1 MPSPAKHIG
10 SAAGPLGD
18 GRRRAALRTHPGS
31 PISMLTA
38 GDCCLIRP
46 RGAASARVDFPALR
60 RPAPGGERI
69 RRRSS
74 LPLNTSPRHPA
85 LFGERRRQ
93 QRSLLSGKRLSDNR
107 PLDSAMEYR
116 ASELAADRV
125 IHVVGTLAGTAGS
138 AILVGIAAAGAV
150 LPTFSSSLVYSV
162 CLVAM
167 LGCSSAYNLAS
178 NPSRREFLR
187 QLDHAAI
194 FLMIAGT
201 YTPFTT
207 CRLHGVW
214 AIGMTIAVWTGA
226 VTGAVMK
233 LICPRRLRA
242 SFYRCLPGS
251 GLDNTSGDE
260 APATF
265 GGPSDGG
272 FDRSWRRALF
282 YRDRL
287 LSLAG
292 AAFPLRNMARLRAGR
307 S

>member
-1 MPSPAKHIG
+1 
-10 SAAGPLGD
+10 
-18 GRRRAALRTHPGS
+18 
-31 PISMLTA
+31 
-38 GDCCLIRP
+38 
-46 RGAASARVDFPALR
+46 
-60 RPAPGGERI
+60 
-69 RRRSS
+69 
-74 LPLNTSPRHPA
+74 
-85 LFGERRRQ
+85 
-93 QRSLLSGKRLSDNR
+93 
-107 PLDSAMEYR
+107 MEYR

-125 IHVVGTLAGTAGS
+125 IHVVGTLAGTVGS

-167 LGCSSAYNLAS
+167 LGCSAAYNLAS

-214 AIGMTIAVWTGA
+214 AIAMTTAVWTGA

-233 LICPRRLRA
+233 LICPRRLEQVSIVAYLVLGWIILVGMRPLLSSVDLQTA
-242 SFYRCLPGS
+242 VLIGAGGVLYSIGTGFYL
-251 GLDNTSGDE
+251 
-260 APATF
+260 
-265 GGPSDGG
+265 
-272 FDRSWRRALF
+272 WRALPF
-282 YRDRL
+282 HNAIWHSFVLIAASCHYAAIL
-287 LSLAG
+287 HGVVLAQ
-292 AAFPLRNMARLRAGR
+292 